1 MSRARTPQPPRSR
14 PGPGPAGTRRPHRP
28 GDRPPGA
35 ALPLPAVVALA
46 ALAVA
51 GVAALAAATAALAA
65 GDNVVLIDAGAI
77 ARHGAP
83 AAAVLADLSGALTL
97 GGSIVA
103 GWIVREE
110 SARSRALLVSAIC
123 AGVWTVSQ
131 ALALAFSYAVATGQP
146 VGSPRFGSDAA
157 VFLGTD
163 LGAWLITGVVVA
175 ALTTSVALLGSSVAL
190 ARAVVVLAGLGLF
203 AKAMTGH
210 AAGDANHE
218 VATSTMLVHLMA
230 IGIWVGALAVLQLLP
245 SGPDRDSAAVI
256 RRFSHLALIAWC
268 ALLISGL
275 WALTVRMNGPS
286 DVLTS
291 LYVQIGVAKAAL
303 LGILAVFGLRQ
314 RRLLAGRVEAD
325 AGARDS
331 ASASAGSG
339 AGPAGSGAIVPEPIR
354 EYRRL
359 AVLELGL
366 MGLAVGLA
374 AAMSSSP
381 PPAQQSAAATGPAGI
396 LTGYPLPA
404 APGLV
409 ELLTTWRPDAYALA
423 AAIVL
428 LLLWWR
434 PTGPAR
440 SPGSSLALLA
450 ACAAMVVITS
460 SSVAVYA
467 KVLFSAHLMEHLLL
481 MLLVGPVLGAL
492 VTLPAA
498 LRRAAG
504 TDRGA
509 PAEGSRRSTAVLAAL
524 GAVPVALLVTVYAT
538 PLLRL
543 ALDGHAAHLALLH
556 LAVLSGAA
564 PVLAARLAGRRA
576 LVLAAPL
583 VVVLAAGIVL
593 MTGTDLIQ
601 SSWFGATGRT
611 WRADALTDQRQGGIA
626 VTAMAVGAL
635 VAALL
640 VLRRR

>member
-1 MSRARTPQPPRSR
+1 MSRARTPQAPRSR
-14 PGPGPAGTRRPHRP
+14 PGPGSDDRRPPRP
-28 GDRPPGA
+28 GDQPPGA
-35 ALPLPAVVALA
+35 ALPLPAVVALV

-103 GWIVREE
+103 AWIVREE

-123 AGVWTVSQ
+123 AGVWTLAQ

-146 VGSPRFGSDAA
+146 VGSPRFGSDAS

-163 LGAWLITGVVVA
+163 LGVWLITGVVVA

-190 ARAVVVLAGLGLF
+190 ARAVVLLAGLGLF

-218 VATSTMLVHLMA
+218 VATSTMLVHLLAM
-230 IGIWVGALAVLQLLP
+230 GIWVGALGVLQLLP
-245 SGPDRDSAAVI
+245 PGPDRDSAAVI

-268 ALLISGL
+268 ALLISGV
-275 WALTVRMNGPS
+275 WALSVRMNGPS

-291 LYVQIGVAKAAL
+291 LYVQIGVAKAVL
-303 LGILAVFGLRQ
+303 LGILALFGLRQ

-325 AGARDS
+325 AGARI
-331 ASASAGSG
+331 SASAGPG
-339 AGPAGSGAIVPEPIR
+339 AGAAGSGAAVPEPIR

-366 MGLAVGLA
+366 MGIAVGLA

-396 LTGYPLPA
+396 LTGYPLPP

-440 SPGSSLALLA
+440 SSRSSLALLA
-450 ACAAMVVITS
+450 ACAVMVLITS

-467 KVLFSAHLMEHLLL
+467 KVLVSAHLMEHLLL

-504 TDRGA
+504 TDQDA
-509 PAEGSRRSTAVLAAL
+509 PAEDGRRSTAVLAAL
-524 GAVPVALLVTVYAT
+524 GAVPVLLLVAVYAT

-556 LAVLSGAA
+556 LAVLAGAA
-564 PVLAARLAGRRA
+564 PVAASRLARGRA
-576 LVLAAPL
+576 LVLVTPL
-583 VVVLAAGIVL
+583 LVVLAAGIVL
-593 MTGTDLIQ
+593 MTGSDLIQ

-611 WRADALTDQRQGGIA
+611 WRADALADQRQGGIA
-626 VTAMAVGAL
+626 VTAMAAGAL
-635 VAALL
+635 AAVLL